1 MLNLLIIAGL
11 IISSA
16 IFIAIAVVCR
26 FQRKRHERNI
36 ILAQELWEQLILRS
50 PTEDELQDVIM
61 AQGPLQEKAAQK
73 LLEIGQ
79 KKTSF
84 LLVSIF
90 GRSLAERG
98 WDRYLLYDKKNI
110 ISLIDLKWLVIE
122 ATNPKVKEQA
132 SIIILEHCKELL
144 ISAKYERL
152 YVFRDTLEYIA
163 KNMPLRKE
171 AAELLMLE
179 NNKKNIIN
187 KIIRFAR

>member
-98 WDRYLLYDKKNI
+98 WDRYLSQDDTTN
-110 ISLIDLKWLVIE
+110 SLDLKWMVTE
-122 ATNPKVKEQA
+122 TTNPKVKEQ
-132 SIIILEHCKELL
+132 SSKIVIEHCKKLL
-144 ISAKYERL
+144 ADEKYERL

-163 KNMPLRKE
+163 KNMPSLKKE
-171 AAELLMLE
+171 AVELLILE
-179 NNKKNIIN
+179 NKKDIIK